1 MPLIILLL
9 IVVVFLAIGP
19 LLLIWALN
27 TLGFV
32 VAYGFWQWLAALV
45 VLFLIGRGR

>member
-1 MPLIILLL
+1 MPLIVILL
-9 IVVVFLAIGP
+9 IVVLVAICP
-19 LLLIWALN
+19 ILLIWALN

-45 VLFLIGRGR
+45 VLLLVGRGQ